1 MKPGSISLSRFWA
14 ALSVLLIGSAAALW
28 MVRGNMNVWSGA
40 WQQVFGAASLFPM
53 RATMGL
59 LLVGMLFSWS
69 SARLLATL
77 LKACGP
83 VMMNLGF
90 WLGKAAVFFPMS
102 ALAWSFLG
110 LWIGQLGHPIW
121 TLMPV
126 ARSAENLPTLDLVAH
141 FVWTWAPAL
150 GLLSV
155 PLTGQC
161 LSRLLRLPP
170 CTDQPAEDQD
180 NQLRSLA
187 TPHLDSA
194 QREAGRQPAPSLI
207 RWRAGILLSHP
218 AREVRAGPVLPVA
231 AVGHAGLWG
240 MGMLAYLLLVCLEDT
255 LGIQGAAAALGQS
268 LRAHDFTAA
277 APAMLMMTCL
287 ATLWTLVVGG
297 PGPWPVKS
305 ARHGLTA
312 LFKFAAW
319 SVLALTLATSII
331 GLRLPLLMVIDADMA
346 FASPKSALLAGLP
359 PMLCALSLWFVGHI
373 IRPPN
378 VL

>member
-1 MKPGSISLSRFWA
+1 MKHGHISLSRFWA
-14 ALSVLLIGSAAALW
+14 ALSVLLIGSAVALW
-28 MVRGNMNVWSGA
+28 MVRGNMNGWSGA
-40 WQQVFGAASLFPM
+40 WKQVFDSASLFPM
-53 RATMGL
+53 RATLGL
-59 LLVGMLFSWS
+59 LLAGMLFSWG

-77 LKACGP
+77 LKGCGP

-110 LWIGQLGHPIW
+110 LWIGQLGYPIW

-126 ARSAENLPTLDLVAH
+126 ARSAENLRTADLVAH
-141 FVWTWAPAL
+141 LVWTWAPAL

-161 LSRLLRLPP
+161 LSRMLRMSPHAEPP
-170 CTDQPAEDQD
+170 VEDQD
-180 NQLRSLA
+180 NQLRNLA
-187 TPHLDSA
+187 TPHLVSA

-218 AREVRAGPVLPVA
+218 AREVRAGSVSPVA
-231 AVGHAGLWG
+231 VAGHAGLWG
-240 MGMLAYLLLVCLEDT
+240 MGMLALLLLGCIEDS
-255 LGIQGAAAALGQS
+255 LGIQGAAAALVQS
-268 LRAHDFTAA
+268 LRVHDLTSA

-287 ATLWTLVVGG
+287 AVLWTLVVDG

-305 ARHGLTA
+305 MRHGLTA
-312 LFKFAAW
+312 LFKLAAW
-319 SVLALTLATSII
+319 SVLVLTLASNVI
-331 GLRLPLLMVIDADMA
+331 GLRLPMLMVINAEMA
-346 FASPKSALLAGLP
+346 FASPETALWAGLP
-359 PMLCALSLWFVGHI
+359 PMLCALSLWLVGHI